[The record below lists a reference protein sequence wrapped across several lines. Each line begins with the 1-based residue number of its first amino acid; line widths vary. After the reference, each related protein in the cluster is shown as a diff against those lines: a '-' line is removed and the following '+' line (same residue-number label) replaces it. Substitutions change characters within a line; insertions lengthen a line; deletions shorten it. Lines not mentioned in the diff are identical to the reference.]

1 MRVGVNIGP
10 ALGGLD
16 TQYKRN
22 DFYPGVFQ
30 FGAELAAYGLRAC
43 ACAFACACA
52 RARAMCV
59 PVPVPCI
66 SAHAARICTHVSD
79 VGVYASMYV

>member
-1 MRVGVNIGP
+1 VTAGP

-30 FGAELAAYGLRAC
+30 FGAEMAAYGLPPNMQVLLC
-43 ACAFACACA
+43 ACAVLGSQSPAN
-52 RARAMCV
+52 
-59 PVPVPCI
+59 
-66 SAHAARICTHVSD
+66 
-79 VGVYASMYV
+79 VGQAVLPIVG

>member
-1 MRVGVNIGP
+1 MGRFPAGP

-30 FGAELAAYGLRAC
+30 FGAEMAAYSLPPN
-43 ACAFACACA
+43 
-52 RARAMCV
+52 MQV
-59 PVPVPCI
+59 LLY
-66 SAHAARICTHVSD
+66 AA
-79 VGVYASMYV
+79 